1 MATAKIL
8 VQQESTEVQLNEDI
22 CAWTVLHAQTM
33 AVKVGLNLTQKLDT
47 IGQTLYSHTR
57 SKGLLTYD
65 YMYKFTLHL

>member
-1 MATAKIL
+1 LATAKIL

-47 IGQTLYSHTR
+47 IGQTLCIHTR
-57 SKGLLTYD
+57 SKGLLTND
-65 YMYKFTLHL
+65 YMYTFTLHL